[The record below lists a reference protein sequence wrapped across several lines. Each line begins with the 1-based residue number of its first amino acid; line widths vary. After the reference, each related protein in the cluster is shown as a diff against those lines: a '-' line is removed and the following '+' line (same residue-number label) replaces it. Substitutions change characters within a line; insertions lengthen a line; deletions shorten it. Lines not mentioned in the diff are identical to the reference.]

1 MKKQIFFGQALATV
15 IGSVIGA
22 GVFFKIGSIS
32 QSTGSASATILVWL
46 LAGVIS
52 ICSGLTVSEIAAA
65 LNVNGAI
72 EYLDYSY
79 GNIWGFLFGWAEM
92 TVYFPAQIAALAS
105 IFGQQFVV
113 LAGLPASSSKW
124 IAAGVVLLLFL
135 INMLGTKASA
145 WMQSVITVIKLIPLF
160 LIIVFAIIRPQVS
173 VSLWPVTV
181 DSSGGWLAGISQGL
195 LSALF
200 AFEGW
205 IVVTNLAKEMKN
217 PKKDLARAIILGLS
231 LVTVVYVL
239 VNYAFMAVLPFDK
252 IIGNDNTA
260 YYASLKLFGQAGGK
274 IVTVGILLSV
284 YGACNGFML
293 TGMRTPYILAQ
304 ANRLPGSEKL
314 AKTSVRSGVPVFSA
328 LLINAIALIMIS
340 LGNFGILTDM
350 LVFVMW
356 TFTTLLSVAV
366 ILLRKREPD
375 LARPFMTPAYPVIP
389 LISIIGGL
397 FIIVMT
403 VINQFA
409 LSMIGLGITLLG
421 LPVYYW
427 KELH

>member
-1 MKKQIFFGQALATV
+1 MKKQISFGHALATV

-195 LSALF
+195 L
-200 AFEGW
+200 
-205 IVVTNLAKEMKN
+205 V
-217 PKKDLARAIILGLS
+217 
-231 LVTVVYVL
+231 
-239 VNYAFMAVLPFDK
+239 
-252 IIGNDNTA
+252 
-260 YYASLKLFGQAGGK
+260 
-274 IVTVGILLSV
+274 
-284 YGACNGFML
+284 C
-293 TGMRTPYILAQ
+293 
-304 ANRLPGSEKL
+304 
-314 AKTSVRSGVPVFSA
+314 
-328 LLINAIALIMIS
+328 
-340 LGNFGILTDM
+340 
-350 LVFVMW
+350 
-356 TFTTLLSVAV
+356 
-366 ILLRKREPD
+366 
-375 LARPFMTPAYPVIP
+375 P
-389 LISIIGGL
+389 LCL
-397 FIIVMT
+397 
-403 VINQFA
+403 
-409 LSMIGLGITLLG
+409 
-421 LPVYYW
+421 
-427 KELH
+427 